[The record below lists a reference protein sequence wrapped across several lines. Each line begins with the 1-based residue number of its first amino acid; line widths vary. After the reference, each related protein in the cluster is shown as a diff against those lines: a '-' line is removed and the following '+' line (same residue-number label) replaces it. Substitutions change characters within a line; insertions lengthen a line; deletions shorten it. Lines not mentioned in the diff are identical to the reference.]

1 MKNLQTTLAS
11 VILATLLG
19 SSIAQ
24 AQDDPAVFDFR
35 GCMQS
40 IPTSNGQ
47 PFKMV
52 GFLTN
57 NGVIPTPIPFTW
69 TGQEH
74 TIVIEATFDHQVS
87 ITQYFTNATVKIYT
101 DVGPAT
107 PGDYANQATFSDF
120 DLVLSGVINNFQ
132 RLDFPGSQSSY
143 AGGVD
148 WTGGSRLGE
157 LGVNTTGYGIGG
169 TGNTSSGD
177 IPSGYADCWNG
188 KIDQPVVAVEE
199 NTWGGVKELYNN

>member
-19 SSIAQ
+19 SSIAM
-24 AQDDPAVFDFR
+24 AQDPPNFDFY

-57 NGVIPTPIPFTW
+57 NGVVPTPIPFNW
-69 TGQEH
+69 VGEEH
-74 TIVIEATFDHQVS
+74 TVVIEATFDSQS
-87 ITQYFTNATVKIYT
+87 GITQSFTGATVKIFT
-101 DVGPAT
+101 DVGPVTAA
-107 PGDYANQATFSDF
+107 DYANQATFSDF

-132 RLDFPGSQSSY
+132 RLVFTPSISSY
-143 AGGVD
+143 SGQVD

-157 LGVNTTGYGIGG
+157 LGANTTGYGIGG
-169 TGNTSSGD
+169 GGNTNSGN
-177 IPSGYADCWNG
+177 IPSGYVDCWDG

-199 NTWGGVKELYNN
+199 ETWGGVKELYNN